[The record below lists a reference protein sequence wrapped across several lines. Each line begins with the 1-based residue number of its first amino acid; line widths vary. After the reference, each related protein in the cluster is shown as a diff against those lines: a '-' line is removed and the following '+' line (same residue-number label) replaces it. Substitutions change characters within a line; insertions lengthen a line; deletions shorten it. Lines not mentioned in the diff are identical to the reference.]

1 MQRTPMGHTH
11 TAIAGHVRA
20 AHALRRIAAA
30 AFLRKPSRELVLA
43 ARASARRTSMLPQ
56 PIAGRSARR
65 TSQHALARHRWA
77 QRSSHAQQALARHRW
92 AQRSSH
98 AIAGRSARRT
108 HNSARCARAID
119 AWRSTRGTRA
129 YARCA
134 RGSARLREAVRAV
147 AQLACCPHATAR
159 ALLSPSPI
167 RPLHTAH
174 DTRQGCCLVL
184 VHHGLAHC
192 IRTAWATSSLA
203 RRHMP
208 ALYNTP

>member
-1 MQRTPMGHTH
+1 MNWNFQIKHSKRSNRNANTLRVARPWAARTQPLLAMCAQPMRSSHSCFIPIASLRTH
-11 TAIAGHVRA
+11 WCSLRAPALIARELSLAVRVRDIARWARDIARWAREPSLAVRA
-20 AHALRRIAAA
+20 
-30 AFLRKPSRELVLA
+30 SN
-43 ARASARRTSMLPQ
+43 
-56 PIAGRSARR
+56 AGRSAR
-65 TSQHALARHRWA
+65 
-77 QRSSHAQQALARHRW
+77 
-92 AQRSSH
+92 
-98 AIAGRSARRT
+98 
-108 HNSARCARAID
+108 
-119 AWRSTRGTRA
+119 GTRA
-129 YARCA
+129 CARCA
-134 RGSARLREAVRAV
+134 RGCAHLCEAARVV

-203 RRHMP
+203 RRRMP